1 MDSDDLTGI
10 LEGILFGAGEAVG
23 LSDLCQC
30 LDKTPSEIRF
40 SMKILSQD
48 CQSKARGIR
57 LIQIKDTYQ
66 LSTKPEYYDYIKTI
80 TKHKQKTGLSR
91 AALETLAIVAY
102 RQPVTRIIIDEIRGV
117 GSSSAIQRLLDCE
130 LICDGGRLE
139 APGRP
144 ILYKTTRSFLK
155 AVGFVSLKE
164 MPEYEAFSQGIQEI
178 FDLNT
183 TAESKEKQEFKP
195 AELLSSVLEQVIGE
209 EKKQEEESH

>member
-10 LEGILFGAGEAVG
+10 LEGILFGAGEAIG
-23 LSDLCQC
+23 LNDLCQC
-30 LDKTPSEIRF
+30 LHKTPSEIRF

-48 CQSKARGIR
+48 FQSKARGIR

-66 LSTKPEYYDYIKTI
+66 LSTKPEYYDYIKEI

-102 RQPVTRIIIDEIRGV
+102 QQPVTRISIDEIRGV
-117 GSSSAIQRLLDCE
+117 GSSSAIQRLLDRG

-144 ILYKTTRSFLK
+144 ILYKTTQDFLK
-155 AVGFVSLKE
+155 AVGFVNLKE
-164 MPEYEAFSQGIQEI
+164 MPEYEVFSQGIQEM
-178 FDLNT
+178 FDLNIT
-183 TAESKEKQEFKP
+183 ETIRSKSEEKPEKLF
-195 AELLSSVLEQVIGE
+195 SSVLEQAIEE
-209 EKKQEEESH
+209 EKIQKEESH